1 VLTVGFELLLGAG
14 GCLIVLGVVI
24 MSIDSCYGK
33 CKVIPHHTF
42 RAHRGSRGVAPLV
55 LNVGTT

>member
-1 VLTVGFELLLGAG
+1 
-14 GCLIVLGVVI
+14 

-42 RAHRGSRGVAPLV
+42 KAHRGSRGVAPLV